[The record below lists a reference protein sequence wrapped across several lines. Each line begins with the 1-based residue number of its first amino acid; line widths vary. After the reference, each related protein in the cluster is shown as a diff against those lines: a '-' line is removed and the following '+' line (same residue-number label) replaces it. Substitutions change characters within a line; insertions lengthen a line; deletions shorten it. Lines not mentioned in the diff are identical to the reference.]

1 TGEQQHR
8 DDRVL
13 QSLQVCCREESYL
26 YDAVKNAVEEE
37 FPNGMALAMRV
48 TSYRRD
54 LNSYLADEKVKAI
67 VKECS
72 SKILF
77 NRGSADIP
85 AI

>member
-1 TGEQQHR
+1 
-8 DDRVL
+8 
-13 QSLQVCCREESYL
+13 
-26 YDAVKNAVEEE
+26 
-37 FPNGMALAMRV
+37 MALAMRV

-85 AI
+85 AIIKEMRTRADTNIHVAVITAEQDHL